1 MNESAKQM
9 IGGELRALR
18 RLPGELDTGKVT
30 RARALLKG
38 LGGDDP
44 DIAIRRLIDIAQAHA
59 DDREIAAAF
68 ASIGLE
74 SAGISVLDRFAEFG
88 LMHFVDARTVR
99 RWSDAG
105 IRKLALL
112 IVGKEPWVQP
122 RVVQTIVADGAAAT
136 VRLDLHLQ
144 ANVWMNPPILWV
156 DGHSID
162 FGVQGKLRSDASLHH
177 RTEAGQFELRPD
189 APTELRLRW
198 SGEKYPAYQIVTRG
212 QPVHTFESRL
222 LMGSLMTTIRVF

>member
-9 IGGELRALR
+9 IGGELRELR

-30 RARALLKG
+30 RARGLLKG

-74 SAGISVLDRFAEFG
+74 SAGISVLDRFTEFG
-88 LMHFVDARTVR
+88 LLYFVDARTVR

-122 RVVQTIVADGAAAT
+122 RVVQTIVADGSAAT
-136 VRLDLHLQ
+136 VRLDLYLQ
-144 ANVWMNPPILWV
+144 SKVWMNPPILWV
-156 DGHSID
+156 DGHPID
-162 FGVQGKLRSDASLHH
+162 FGVKGRPHSDASLHH
-177 RTEAGQFELRPD
+177 RTEAGQFDLRLD
-189 APTELRLRW
+189 AATELRLWW
-198 SGEKYPAYQIVTRG
+198 SGERYPAYQIVTRD
-212 QPVHTFESRL
+212 QPAHTFESRL
-222 LMGSLMTTIRVF
+222 LMGSLSTSIRMS